1 MPVGETNLTA
11 HGEAWAQKPMPTET
25 RVLFWMCPLV
35 AVNQLGFG
43 GVVPALPLYAK
54 SFGVSASAIGLSVGV
69 YGLAR
74 FYVPAPCG
82 QLSGRMGRV
91 FPCRAPETYCSRSKP
106 RIG

>member
-1 MPVGETNLTA
+1 MA
-11 HGEAWAQKPMPTET
+11 
-25 RVLFWMCPLV
+25 

-69 YGLAR
+69 YGPAR
-74 FYVPAPCG
+74 FYVPALCG

-91 FPCRAPETYCSRSKP
+91 FPWRAPETYCSRSKP